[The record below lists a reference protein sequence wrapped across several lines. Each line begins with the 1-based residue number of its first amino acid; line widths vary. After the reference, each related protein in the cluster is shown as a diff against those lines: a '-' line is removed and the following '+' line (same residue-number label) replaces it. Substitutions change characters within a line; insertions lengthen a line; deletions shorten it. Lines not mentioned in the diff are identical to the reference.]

1 MSRYGVSYGA
11 SLLNYADFFGSNS
24 RKTINPYCRIKGGRK
39 SMYQDKELTETEH
52 EFVQAFIES
61 LPPYIARKQIEKCLG
76 GVIANQSLSNADA
89 TGDGPEIAYKVGR
102 NVVYNTETLLV
113 WIARRYGVEKI
124 HKIQKRLKKA

>member
-1 MSRYGVSYGA
+1 
-11 SLLNYADFFGSNS
+11 
-24 RKTINPYCRIKGGRK
+24 
-39 SMYQDKELTETEH
+39 MYQDKELTETEH
-52 EFVQAFIES
+52 EFIQAFIES